1 MTGILGIPLPTY
13 RDTNLEDN
21 FIDKKYWRLLFSLPI
36 LFAGIQTALTLSIN
50 NFETPKFLK
59 QN

>member
-1 MTGILGIPLPTY
+1 MTGILGIPLPTN
-13 RDTNLEDN
+13 RETNLEEN
-21 FIDKKYWRLLFSLPI
+21 FLNINYWRLLVSLPI
-36 LFAGIQTALTLSIN
+36 FFAGIQTALIFTIY